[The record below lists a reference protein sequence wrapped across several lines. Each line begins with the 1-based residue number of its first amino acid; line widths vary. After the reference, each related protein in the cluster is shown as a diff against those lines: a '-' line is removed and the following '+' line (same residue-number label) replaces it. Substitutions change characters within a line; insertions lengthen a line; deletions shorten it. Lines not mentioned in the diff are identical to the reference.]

1 MSDLRFALADS
12 LQHFRIVLSF
22 LLGFECFTFGN
33 RFPDHFFLT
42 LCLLI
47 NGFFPF
53 ELFLFRCGNGHR
65 NHFLFRLATPS
76 SRRTTTSST
85 SSTGGTWLSLH

>member
-1 MSDLRFALADS
+1 MLVNFSLDLFLFFELKLFYALLVMSDLRFALADS

-22 LLGFECFTFGN
+22 FLGFKCFTFGN

-47 NGFFPF
+47 N
-53 ELFLFRCGNGHR
+53 
-65 NHFLFRLATPS
+65 
-76 SRRTTTSST
+76 
-85 SSTGGTWLSLH
+85 